1 MAELMLVNPRR
12 KTRRKATTRRRKSP
26 STTRRRRRT
35 TTRRATAAR
44 RAPRRRSAPVRR
56 TTRRRRR
63 SPRMFGGMV
72 SANFFQDTLI
82 PSAIGGAGA
91 LGVDIIWAMLPIPP
105 AIKGGAFAPIAKIAG
120 AVLIGGVAG
129 NFAGKK
135 MGERI
140 TAGYLT
146 VTAYDMIKNLVG
158 RTMPNLPL
166 SEYDYPHMGY
176 VNAAQTF
183 PDAGMGAYI
192 DGMGNYIPEG
202 ATVYIP
208 DESQLVPADGMSEYI
223 SGYGEDVF

>member
-12 KTRRKATTRRRKSP
+12 KTRRKAAPKRRRR
-26 STTRRRRRT
+26 TTTRRRRT
-35 TTRRATAAR
+35 TTRRATSAR

-63 SPRMFGGMV
+63 SPKMLGGLV

-158 RTMPNLPL
+158 RAAPGLPL
-166 SEYDYPHMGY
+166 SEYDYPYMGY
-176 VNAAQTF
+176 VNAAQHF
-183 PDAGMGAYI
+183 PDAQMGTYV
-192 DGMGNYIPEG
+192 DGMGNYISEG
-202 ATVYIP
+202 DVVYFP
-208 DESQLVPADGMSEYI
+208 DESQAIPAENMSAYI
-223 SGYGEDVF
+223 DGYGEDVF